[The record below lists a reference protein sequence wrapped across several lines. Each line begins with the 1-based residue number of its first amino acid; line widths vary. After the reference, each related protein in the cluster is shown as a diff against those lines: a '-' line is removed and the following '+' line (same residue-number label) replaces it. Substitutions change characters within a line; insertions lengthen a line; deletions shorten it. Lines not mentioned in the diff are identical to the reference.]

1 MSKGARMTKGSA
13 ALGLAVLLAA
23 IVAGGQVAAHAQSGT
38 YRAFPTSLH
47 TGKARSVAAG
57 TTTTVSSSDSA
68 HSPFAKGECTSRHIK
83 LRLVRGSTF
92 AKGAARPGT
101 VISAETGPFPVSAAG
116 AWSEPFTIPRL
127 AAPGND
133 TIEASCNG
141 FPSAK
146 KDPTYSDGAYIFPV
160 KVTAPVKMG
169 NTGFAA
175 WPWTILGAALLT
187 VGAVLLG
194 AGRRRGARGQRAVP
208 GTAGR

>member
-1 MSKGARMTKGSA
+1 MTKGSA

-23 IVAGGQVAAHAQSGT
+23 IVAGGQVAAQAQSGT
-38 YRAFPTSLH
+38 SRAFPISLH
-47 TGKARSVAAG
+47 TGKATRSVQAG
-57 TTTTVSSSDSA
+57 TTITVSSSDSTD
-68 HSPFAKGECTSRHIK
+68 SPFAKSECKSRDLPGHGVR
-83 LRLVRGSTF
+83 LRLVAGRSPFGL
-92 AKGAARPGT
+92 GT
-101 VISAETGPFPVSAAG
+101 VISKETKPFKVSAAG
-116 AWSEPFTIPRL
+116 VWSGTLTIPRM
-127 AAPGND
+127 AAPIAD

-146 KDPTYSDGAYIFPV
+146 KDRTYSDGAYIFHIN
-160 KVTAPVKMG
+160 VTAPVNMP

-175 WPWTILGAALLT
+175 WPWTVLGAALLA

>member
-1 MSKGARMTKGSA
+1 MTKGSA

-23 IVAGGQVAAHAQSGT
+23 IVAGGQVAAQAQSRT
-38 YRAFPTSLH
+38 SRAFPTSLH
-47 TGKARSVAAG
+47 TGKARSVPAGG
-57 TTTTVSSSDSA
+57 TTMVRSSDA
-68 HSPFAKGECTSRHIK
+68 TDSPFAKSECKNRGLPGDGVR
-83 LRLVRGSTF
+83 LRLVHGSTF
-92 AKGAARPGT
+92 AKGAAGPGT
-101 VISAETGPFPVSAAG
+101 VISETGPFPVSAAG

-160 KVTAPVKMG
+160 KVTAPVNMP

-175 WPWTILGAALLT
+175 WPWTILGAALLA

-194 AGRRRGARGQRAVP
+194 AGRRRGGQRAVP